1 MFSEHYVFLG
11 HWRKY
16 LINIRIEQV
25 PQIKGT
31 IFSRFALIDREFVCQ
46 TCLGIEE
53 DAAASSRLVHS
64 SPLKLISFEPLQVY
78 QPVN

>member
-11 HWRKY
+11 NWRKY
-16 LINIRIEQV
+16 LINIRVEQV

-31 IFSRFALIDREFVCQ
+31 IFSRFVLIDREFVC
-46 TCLGIEE
+46 LGIEE
-53 DAAASSRLVHS
+53 DATASSRLVES
-64 SPLKLISFEPLQVY
+64 SPLNLISFEALQVY